1 MLPVNEI
8 HLNNIVLDINS
19 IGARIAAEVL
29 KRFEDHGIHLT
40 LIHSNSYSLLKDA
53 TNNFPHG
60 IRTFSQGGFL

>member
-1 MLPVNEI
+1 M
-8 HLNNIVLDINS
+8 
-19 IGARIAAEVL
+19 GGRIAAEVL

-60 IRTFSQGGFL
+60 IRTSSQGSFLQNS